1 MSDSQ
6 PVDVNTD
13 NLDDFSDLLFGKT
26 PVAEPEV
33 DTNTKEVTETPSAT
47 EDSDESEVE
56 ESTAAEADDGD
67 DAPEAE
73 VEDEVEEEAPKPKGR
88 KPAGVRIKELTT
100 KAYDAERRAD
110 ALARELEAI
119 KSQTKA
125 PEEVPVRK
133 TALLDAA
140 APHPD
145 DLVDGQ
151 LKYPLGEFDPTY
163 IAELTRFIIRKE
175 SDDEKAKQEAERIQ
189 NETQTAGRELLNA
202 WTDKVKI
209 AAERLPD
216 LPKKVTELESNIGHI
231 EPQYSEYLAST
242 IMSLEYGPDV
252 LNYLADHPEEA
263 RSIVDSGP
271 TRATIA
277 LGRLEARFT
286 AGAEV
291 EKGIVITTNAPPP
304 PPRTKGSGGKTGVA
318 ADTDDLDAFE
328 KQFFVKRR

>member
-13 NLDDFSDLLFGKT
+13 NLDDFSDLLFGKAT
-26 PVAEPEV
+26 PAETEV
-33 DTNTKEVTETPSAT
+33 ETKAEEVTETPSAT
-47 EDSDESEVE
+47 EEPEEAEVE
-56 ESTAAEADDGD
+56 ESTAEEADDGD
-67 DAPEAE
+67 DAPEAGD
-73 VEDEVEEEAPKPKGR
+73 EDEVQEEAPKPKGR

-119 KSQTKA
+119 KSQTKV

-133 TALLDAA
+133 TAPLDAA

-151 LKYPLGEFDPTY
+151 PKYPLGEFDPTY

-175 SDDEKAKQEAERIQ
+175 SNEEKTKQEAERIQ
-189 NETQTAGRELLNA
+189 NETQIAERELLNT
-202 WTDKVKI
+202 WNDKVKNV
-209 AAERLPD
+209 ADRLPD
-216 LPKKVTELESNIGHI
+216 LPEKVTELESNIGHI
-231 EPQYSEYLAST
+231 EPKYGEYLAST

-277 LGRLEARFT
+277 LGRLEARFV
-286 AGAEV
+286 AGEEV
-291 EKGIVITTNAPPP
+291 EKGIVITTKAPPP